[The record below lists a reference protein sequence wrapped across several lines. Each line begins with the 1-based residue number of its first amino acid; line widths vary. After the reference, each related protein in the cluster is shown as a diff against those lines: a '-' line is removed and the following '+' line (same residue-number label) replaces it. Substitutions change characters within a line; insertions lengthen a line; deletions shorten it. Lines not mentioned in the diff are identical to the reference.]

1 MIKLKIEEINDMNYK
16 INYKSENTNVLE
28 HIVAISK
35 LISEIENSN
44 YISRKEIFKYIKKAI
59 KNCNFIACESEGKN
73 GK

>member
-28 HIVAISK
+28 HFVAISI
-35 LISEIENSN
+35 LISEIEKSN
-44 YISRKEIFKYIKKAI
+44 YISRKGIFKCIKKVI
-59 KNCNFIACESEGKN
+59 KDYNFIDCESEGKN